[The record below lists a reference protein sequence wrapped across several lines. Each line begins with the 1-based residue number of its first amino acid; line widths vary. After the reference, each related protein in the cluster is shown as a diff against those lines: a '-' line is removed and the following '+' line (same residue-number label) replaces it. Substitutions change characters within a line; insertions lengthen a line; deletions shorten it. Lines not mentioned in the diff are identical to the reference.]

1 MRAGVVPL
9 ARCLAAS
16 LVLLASGCRPASGEV
31 TLTGGCAG
39 QVGTG
44 ITAESVRV
52 GGIYP
57 LSGPAS
63 AYAAVAQ
70 GARAYFDHVNA
81 RGGVEG
87 RRIEFLVR
95 DDAYQPARAVEEA
108 RRLVLHDRVFA
119 LFQTLGT
126 PSTAAVREYA
136 DRWRVPQ
143 VFVATGAT
151 QWGSDTRRPW
161 TIGFQPSYVAEA
173 RVYARYL
180 AKARPEARVAVLYQN
195 DDFGHDLLDGFR
207 QAIAGTSVRLV
218 AALSYEV
225 TDPSVQGQ
233 LANLAAS
240 RADVLLNV
248 STPKFAAQAL
258 ATDAAMTGW
267 NPLHIVNGVAAS
279 PAVLKPV
286 GYDKVQGIVTAGFQ
300 KEPGAP
306 DWADDPGMHTY
317 LAALARHA
325 PEADPA
331 GQQVVFGWTAAQA
344 FVKVLERMR
353 CPSREAMR
361 AAMRSLS
368 DVELDLLLPGIT
380 LSTGPDDGFPI
391 ESMQLTRLE
400 GNRWVRFGKVID
412 TRAEFGPVPP
422 QDHP

>member
-1 MRAGVVPL
+1 MRRMAL
-9 ARCLAAS
+9 L
-16 LVLLASGCRPASGEV
+16 LVLVLVLPGCRLASGEV
-31 TLTGGCAG
+31 TLTGECAG

-44 ITAESVRV
+44 ITADSVKV

-63 AYAAVAQ
+63 AYAAVAV
-70 GARAYFDHVNA
+70 GARAHFDHVNA
-81 RGGVEG
+81 HGGVDG

-143 VFVATGAT
+143 PFVATGAT

-161 TIGFQPSYVAEA
+161 TIGLLPSYLAEA

-180 AKARPEARVAVLYQN
+180 AESRPDARVAVLYQN
-195 DDFGHDLLDGFR
+195 DDFGHDLLGSFR

-240 RADVLLNV
+240 GADVLLNV

-258 ATDAAMTGW
+258 ATDAAMTDW
-267 NPLHIVNGVAAS
+267 NPLHILNGVAAS

-286 GYDKVQGIVTAGFQ
+286 GYDRVQGVVTAGFQ
-300 KEPGAP
+300 KEPGAQ
-306 DWADDPGMHTY
+306 DWADDRGVRTY
-317 LAALARHA
+317 LAAMERHA
-325 PEADPA
+325 PDADPA
-331 GQQVVFGWTAAQA
+331 SQQVAFGWTSAQA
-344 FVKVLERMR
+344 FVKLLDGLR
-353 CPSREAMR
+353 CPSREALR
-361 AAMRSLS
+361 DAMRSMS
-368 DVELDLLLPGIT
+368 GVELDLLLPGIT
-380 LSTGPDDGFPI
+380 LTTGPDDGFPI
-391 ESMQLTRLE
+391 ESMQLTRFE
-400 GNRWVRFGKVID
+400 GDRWVRFGKVID
-412 TRAEFGPVPP
+412 TR
-422 QDHP
+422 